1 MSAKKK
7 IKGFKTHLPAKHFKV
22 SKAKTKH
29 ELQHDILSMSNH
41 HLAVVDAIVNAVSEG
56 KKLNPVFYP
65 QVDLKHLRGVAQK
78 LKGHTS
84 TQIQLAR
91 RAQSLPG
98 GGAMDLFNAGVK
110 MVKPAAK
117 VAWTG
122 LKAGAK
128 MTAKWVLEHPDS
140 AIKLGQTA
148 VAVGTALLESDSES
162 ESEEMKTQKPHHREA
177 IDDLLLTSED
187 EKGGSLVPV
196 RRKPK
201 RDNSRWVI

>member
-1 MSAKKK
+1 MSAKTK

-41 HLAVVDAIVNAVSEG
+41 HLSVVDEIVNKVSEG
-56 KKLNPVFYP
+56 KKLNPVYYP
-65 QVDLKHLRGVAQK
+65 QVDLKHLREVARK

-84 TQIQLAR
+84 TQVQFAR
-91 RAQSLPG
+91 KARDLPG

-110 MVKPAAK
+110 MIKPAAK
-117 VAWTG
+117 VAWSG
-122 LKAGAK
+122 LKTGAK
-128 MTAKWVLEHPDS
+128 VTAKWMLEHPE
-140 AIKLGQTA
+140 ATIKLGQTA
-148 VAVGTALLESDSES
+148 VAVGTTLLESEPES
-162 ESEEMKTQKPHHREA
+162 ESEEIRQKPHHKEA

-187 EKGGSLVPV
+187 EKGGRLMPV